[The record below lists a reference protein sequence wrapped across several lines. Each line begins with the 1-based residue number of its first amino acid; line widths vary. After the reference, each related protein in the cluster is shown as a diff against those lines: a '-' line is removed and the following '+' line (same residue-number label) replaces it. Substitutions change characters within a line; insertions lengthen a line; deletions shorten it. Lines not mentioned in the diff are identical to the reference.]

1 MIVVVGQQDLD
12 LKVFKIL
19 VSLLVFLTEQFKKF
33 RIIVPV
39 EFIEFLKQR
48 SDVLFILLILGA
60 QIL

>member
-1 MIVVVGQQDLD
+1 MIVVIGQQDLD
-12 LKVFKIL
+12 LKVFKVL
-19 VSLLVFLTEQFKKF
+19 VGLLVFLTEQFKKF

-48 SDVLFILLILGA
+48 SDVLFVLLILGA

>member
-48 SDVLFILLILGA
+48 SDVLFVLLILGA

>member
-12 LKVFKIL
+12 LKVFKVL
-19 VSLLVFLTEQFKKF
+19 VGLLVFLTEQFKKF

-48 SDVLFILLILGA
+48 SDVLFVLLILGA